1 MNTDDMIERLVQD
14 GDHGWRLSV
23 WRSLTVA
30 LVVGGLLAFVLL
42 LMTLR
47 LRPDWAEA
55 IGMPMVWVKMGF
67 TLSLAAAGLVAVR
80 RLSTPGLGIS
90 ALPYLLAA
98 PVIGV
103 WAVALFGVTRIPSA
117 EVSAYVFG
125 TTWSVCALL
134 IAMLSVPIVVCVLWV
149 MRRLAVTRPTIA
161 GGVAGLFSGAMAAS
175 VYGLHCPEVSPAF
188 VGIWYVLGILIPTL
202 IGLLIGRRVLTW

>member
-55 IGMPMVWVKMGF
+55 IGMPMVWVKMGCTMF
-67 TLSLAAAGLVAVR
+67 SDTAKIAAR
-80 RLSTPGLGIS
+80 
-90 ALPYLLAA
+90 AA
-98 PVIGV
+98 R
-103 WAVALFGVTRIPSA
+103 F
-117 EVSAYVFG
+117 
-125 TTWSVCALL
+125 
-134 IAMLSVPIVVCVLWV
+134 
-149 MRRLAVTRPTIA
+149 
-161 GGVAGLFSGAMAAS
+161 
-175 VYGLHCPEVSPAF
+175 
-188 VGIWYVLGILIPTL
+188 
-202 IGLLIGRRVLTW
+202 